1 MAMATAACAA
11 SAWARPPAASASR
24 PAGIPVEAK
33 AGGYATAPEA
43 RLIEVYRRLR
53 AGDLNGALTK
63 AETLTRD
70 VPNFQLA
77 QLVYGDLLLARL
89 GRLGQFGDVPA
100 AVSANATS
108 PDQLPQ
114 LRREALV
121 RLAALAERPPEGALP
136 KEFIAIPPSTRHAI
150 AVDASRSRLYLFENG
165 PDGLKLVE
173 DHYVSVG
180 RLGVGKKEQG
190 DQRTPLGVYF
200 VTSRL
205 DAAQLQNFYGAGA
218 LPLNYPNEY
227 DRRLGKT
234 GNGIWLHGVPPQ
246 NFARSP
252 QSTDG
257 CVVLANEDMNQL
269 LRKVEPRTTPV
280 VISSR
285 LEWTS
290 PEQAEPART
299 AVRHLIEQWRQAR
312 ARGDATALLAF
323 YSRQFSSGSQD
334 YTRWSRSLTAELR
347 AERGRE
353 SELKDVS
360 VLASREGGEVLI
372 ITFGLVPRGQRTGPI
387 KRQYWGKEGGQWKIF
402 FEGVIG

>member
-165 PDGLKLVE
+165 PDGLAK
-173 DHYVSVG
+173 
-180 RLGVGKKEQG
+180 GK
-190 DQRTPLGVYF
+190 R
-200 VTSRL
+200 
-205 DAAQLQNFYGAGA
+205 
-218 LPLNYPNEY
+218 
-227 DRRLGKT
+227 
-234 GNGIWLHGVPPQ
+234 
-246 NFARSP
+246 
-252 QSTDG
+252 
-257 CVVLANEDMNQL
+257 
-269 LRKVEPRTTPV
+269 
-280 VISSR
+280 VIV
-285 LEWTS
+285 
-290 PEQAEPART
+290 
-299 AVRHLIEQWRQAR
+299 AV
-312 ARGDATALLAF
+312 ARGNRALRLRNGAPVTR
-323 YSRQFSSGSQD
+323 RQHQVHMIGHEDVRVDLHFEAD
-334 YTRWSRSLTAELR
+334 RS
-347 AERGRE
+347 
-353 SELKDVS
+353 
-360 VLASREGGEVLI
+360 I
-372 ITFGLVPRGQRTGPI
+372 PQ
-387 KRQYWGKEGGQWKIF
+387 
-402 FEGVIG
+402 